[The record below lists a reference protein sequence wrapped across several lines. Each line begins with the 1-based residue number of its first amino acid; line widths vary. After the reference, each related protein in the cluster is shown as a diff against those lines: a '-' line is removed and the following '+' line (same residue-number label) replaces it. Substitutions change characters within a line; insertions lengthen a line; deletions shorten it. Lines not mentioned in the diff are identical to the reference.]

1 VSKQEEMFLCIA
13 RFLESGLT
21 RTVFCKQE
29 SLSVAKFDYWLRLYR
44 RNRAVPLPD
53 QSKFVSVR
61 LAPSVYSTQRTVDSS
76 LHLHFPNGVS
86 VSGLSSD
93 PQLLAQLA
101 KAWG

>member
-1 VSKQEEMFLCIA
+1 MSKQEEMFLCIA

-44 RNRAVPLPD
+44 RNTAVTPPS

-61 LAPSVYSTQRTVDSS
+61 LAPSPNTTERALDRCI
-76 LHLHFPNGVS
+76 HLHFPNGVS

-93 PQLLAQLA
+93 PHLLVQLA
-101 KAWG
+101 KSWG

>member
-44 RNRAVPLPD
+44 RNTAVTPPS

-61 LAPSVYSTQRTVDSS
+61 LAPSVNSTESCI
-76 LHLHFPNGVS
+76 HLHFPNGVS

-93 PQLLAQLA
+93 PHLLVQLA
-101 KAWG
+101 KTWG